1 MEAFTYLSVLLSI
14 ILGLAITQVL
24 QGFRGLMLARTRLH
38 TYWPC
43 LSWAVLLLLL
53 DVQAWWAMYDLRFH
67 HDWSFVGFVAVLA
80 QTVPLYL
87 MAGLVLPDIGIE
99 GQVDL
104 RTHYYAN
111 HRWFFAILGLMLI
124 TSIAKQVVLFGKLP
138 APLDLGV
145 QMIFLVVTVIAAW
158 TSREWYHK
166 ALIPFS
172 AVTIAAYI
180 TVLFPYLH

>member
-1 MEAFTYLSVLLSI
+1 MEAFAYLSVLLSI

-24 QGFRGLMLARTRLH
+24 QGFRGLMLARTRLR

-43 LSWAVLLLLL
+43 ISWAILSLLI
-53 DVQAWWAMYDLRFH
+53 DVQVWWAMYDLRFR
-67 HDWSFVGFVAVLA
+67 HDWSFVGFVVVLA

-104 RTHYYAN
+104 RAHYYAN
-111 HRWFFAILGLMLI
+111 HRWFFFILGLMLA
-124 TSIAKQVVLFGKLP
+124 TSIAKQLVLFGNLP
-138 APLDLGV
+138 ATMDLCV
-145 QMIFLVVTVIAAW
+145 QVVFLIAAAIAAW

-166 ALIPFS
+166 ALVPFS
-172 AVTIAAYI
+172 AVTITAYI
-180 TVLFPYLH
+180 VVLFPYLH